1 MAKTSGTVTKDKKKW
16 PMADYHVPLT
26 IQKQLR
32 ENQLELLNQLGTEQS
47 ELHVNLMNEVQFTIY
62 KTRAVT

>member
-1 MAKTSGTVTKDKKKW
+1 M
-16 PMADYHVPLT
+16 
-26 IQKQLR
+26 
-32 ENQLELLNQLGTEQS
+32 QLELLNQLGTEQS